1 MAFSDQIR
9 YNKLFQ
15 KVIHMGRES
24 EIKCFKIFQNDKA
37 LEISVINSFSEDQL
51 MHTFLEHFN
60 QGGKYSTQI

>member
-24 EIKCFKIFQNDKA
+24 EIHYIKIFQNAKA
-37 LEISVINSFSEDQL
+37 MEISVENSYTEYQL
-51 MHTFLEHFN
+51 MHNVLYNFY
-60 QGGKYSTQI
+60 QGIK